1 MHKLGFPDRVYAQA
15 ADVFQASCIEETL
28 DDGAIHYAPVPHF
41 AMGDSGNKQ
50 NTKQVELWAYEL
62 AFNTHKFRAL
72 LEDVLTDSC
81 FQATQHLPDDLMA
94 LAMVMLYDLQDRKF
108 QPRKPMTREGEKPV
122 EEVRLVEDSLVRFRT
137 KLAASLA
144 RFRIKQDLLCIED
157 VLPKHVKEKH
167 LRKHKLPICAWVNT
181 IKSSLDEVCVALKTQ
196 GFVQVDSHTRLE
208 GRVFCKD
215 THCPDVLLF
224 PHQARELLDKTTLLT
239 DHTLIIQEKSRSLA
253 VSALRPLLAKNT
265 DILMAG
271 SFSAHTV
278 AHVGIQASVFS
289 NHVYVCGFPTDSAH
303 REELQATLSRVGC
316 KNVRLLPEQFAEL
329 SEADSRLQK
338 VRLVL
343 VLPRCT
349 ASALTDPVA
358 HIIHEDGDRKLLQH
372 LSQGV
377 VSDAKLE
384 PLIKKQIQDLSHALT
399 FPKVHGVVYCT
410 CSVFAE
416 ENELVVKRAMK
427 NAVVRTKLR
436 PFRIVS
442 TGRTE
447 ASGTCEG
454 CFLCVLKREE
464 AESVQDILVRAAA
477 KGLLNGLALPQTQ
490 TPAPSTPS
498 LPSQADP
505 SVSKQLHTDIPGCGV
520 EPTEPSRQPSPGLS
534 DGSAD
539 LHQSFKDMNQK
550 KKKKTRRR
558 RVRKPQPSSGVKA
571 KSGTMHKRGTH
582 SSRKKAPRVQPLKT
596 SI

>member
-1 MHKLGFPDRVYAQA
+1 MADITSAQRNS
-15 ADVFQASCIEETL
+15 FMSERKNGWHGQLI
-28 DDGAIHYAPVPHF
+28 
-41 AMGDSGNKQ
+41 
-50 NTKQVELWAYEL
+50 
-62 AFNTHKFRAL
+62 RAL

-81 FQATQHLPDDLMA
+81 FQATQHQPDDLMA

-108 QPRKPMTREGEKPV
+108 QPRPPMIREGEEPV
-122 EEVRLVEDSLVRFRT
+122 EEVRLVEDSLFRFRT

-144 RFRIKQDLLCIED
+144 RFRIKQDLVRIED

-167 LRKHKLPICAWVNT
+167 QRNHKLPTCAWVNT
-181 IKSSLDEVCVALKTQ
+181 FKSSLEEVCVTLKTQ
-196 GFVQVDSHTRLE
+196 GFVQVESHTLLE

-215 THCPDVLLF
+215 THCPDGLLF
-224 PHQARELLDKTTLLT
+224 PHQARELLDRMTLLT

-278 AHVGIQASVFS
+278 AHVGVQASVFS
-289 NHVYVCGFPTDSAH
+289 NHVYVCGLPADSAH

-316 KNVRLLPEQFAEL
+316 KNVRLLSEQFVEL

-358 HIIHEDGDRKLLQH
+358 HIIHEDGDRTLLQD

-377 VSDAKLE
+377 VSEAKLE

-416 ENELVVKRAMK
+416 ENEMVIKRALK
-427 NAVVRTKLR
+427 NAVVRTKSR

-454 CFLCVLKREE
+454 CFLCVLKRE
-464 AESVQDILVRAAA
+464 
-477 KGLLNGLALPQTQ
+477 
-490 TPAPSTPS
+490 
-498 LPSQADP
+498 
-505 SVSKQLHTDIPGCGV
+505 
-520 EPTEPSRQPSPGLS
+520 
-534 DGSAD
+534 
-539 LHQSFKDMNQK
+539 
-550 KKKKTRRR
+550 
-558 RVRKPQPSSGVKA
+558 
-571 KSGTMHKRGTH
+571 
-582 SSRKKAPRVQPLKT
+582 
-596 SI
+596 